1 MQLRWS
7 VILPM
12 IGLVLFAA
20 VCYRSMPANH
30 HEQEAPR
37 KYYWWSSLRLDA
49 DPRNQSKALL
59 TPCPKGVPDC
69 SNGESPNIKIA
80 PGWLEK
86 FLVVSGLPAFLAG
99 FAIVAGLS
107 KLGVDEVLSFM
118 VSMPILL
125 FAWYYLVGWLIERWT
140 SRRAHKRDFPLRIG

>member
-20 VCYRSMPANH
+20 VSYRSLPANH
-30 HEQEAPR
+30 HEQVAPR
-37 KYYWWSSLRLDA
+37 KYYWWSSLRLDS
-49 DPRNQSKALL
+49 DPRNESTALA
-59 TPCPKGVPDC
+59 TPCPKGIPDC
-69 SNGESPNIKIA
+69 SNGESPNIKIV

-86 FLVVSGLPAFLAG
+86 LLVVSALPAFLAG

-107 KLGVDEVLSFM
+107 KLGIDEVLTFM
-118 VSMPILL
+118 VSMPIFL
-125 FAWYYLVGWLIERWT
+125 FAWFYLVGWLIERWIDRRAQ
-140 SRRAHKRDFPLRIG
+140 SRRIPLKIG

>member
-7 VILPM
+7 IILPM
-12 IGLVLFAA
+12 IGFVLFAA
-20 VCYRSMPANH
+20 VSYRSLPANH

-37 KYYWWSSLRLDA
+37 RYYWWSSLRLDS
-49 DPRNQSKALL
+49 DPRNESKALA
-59 TPCPKGVPDC
+59 TPCPKAIPDC
-69 SNGESPNIKIA
+69 SNGESPNIKIV

-86 FLVVSGLPAFLAG
+86 LLVVSALPAFLAG

-107 KLGVDEVLSFM
+107 KLGVDEVLTFM

-125 FAWYYLVGWLIERWT
+125 FAWYYFMGWLIERLLCK
-140 SRRAHKRDFPLRIG
+140 RAQRKSVQSKIG